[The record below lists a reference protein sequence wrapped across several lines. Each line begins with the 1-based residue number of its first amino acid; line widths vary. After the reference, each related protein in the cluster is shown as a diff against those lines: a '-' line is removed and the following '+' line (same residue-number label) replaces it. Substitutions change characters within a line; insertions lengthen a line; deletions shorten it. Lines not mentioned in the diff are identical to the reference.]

1 MKFTCE
7 SQIEFCERMNERDSY
22 FFLTNQVISVYLN
35 L

>member
-7 SQIEFCERMNERDSY
+7 SQIEFCEYMNERDSY
-22 FFLTNQVISVYLN
+22 LFLTNHMISVCWN

>member
-7 SQIEFCERMNERDSY
+7 SQIEFFECMNERDSY
-22 FFLTNQVISVYLN
+22 LFLTNHVISVYLN